1 MPDDAVRV
9 LADRD
14 EIHDIMMR
22 YAHGVDQREMEIV
35 RACFAPDLKTVGW
48 GPGEGFDR
56 DALIRFISGVGHF
69 RETMHMMGNQLIEVS
84 GDTASMDTFAQLTH
98 RLDGDPAKLLV
109 SSRYVEKLTRRD
121 GAWAITQRG
130 GEPAWAPK
138 GVTGLATD
146 DPAVRWLLDR
156 AEIRDAVVRD
166 TVASDTTA
174 SGRVR
179 NFLGT
184 RLVTIDG
191 DEAWAESYVL
201 VTPIPDGEERAR
213 PADVITPVRWS
224 DHLVREDGRWR
235 LEAREVD
242 GPGHVHALSEPPST
256 DDASVGALLDRAM
269 IIDAVTALSY
279 AIDHRDES
287 LLRACVAPDVTVG
300 EAEIGVVSGIDALV
314 DTLRATMWAM
324 DGTWLFMNNHLVDVG
339 GDEAA
344 ARADARVAGAE
355 STDDGPDQATV
366 QSYVFIIERVAG
378 ATEPLSW
385 TEGARRFIDRLQRDG
400 NGWRVVERRVETNMM
415 PEDKVIKRP
424 EGEQGIE
431 ALTRRAEA
439 RARQQDDE
447 SE

>member
-1 MPDDAVRV
+1 MADDAVRV

-22 YAHGVDQREMEIV
+22 YSHGVDQREMEIV

-48 GPGEGFDR
+48 GPGDGFDR

-98 RLDGDPAKLLV
+98 RLDGDPEKLLV

-121 GAWAITQRG
+121 GEWVITQRG
-130 GEPAWAPK
+130 GEPAWAPN
-138 GVTGLATD
+138 GVTGLGSD

-166 TVASDTTA
+166 TVASDTSVVGTA
-174 SGRVR
+174 ATGRAR

-191 DEAWAESYVL
+191 DDAWAESYVL
-201 VTPIPDGEERAR
+201 VTPIPDGEDRAR

-224 DHLVREDGRWR
+224 DHLVRENGRWR
-235 LEAREVD
+235 LESREID
-242 GPGHVHALSEPPST
+242 GEGQFGALPVPPPT
-256 DDASVGALLDRAM
+256 DDARVRVLLDRAM
-269 IIDAVTALSY
+269 VIDAVTALSY
-279 AIDHRDES
+279 AIDHRDEA

-300 EAEIGVVSGIDALV
+300 EAEIGVVSGVDALV

-324 DGTWLFMNNHLVDVG
+324 DATWLFMNNHLVEIA
-339 GDEAA
+339 GD
-344 ARADARVAGAE
+344 D
-355 STDDGPDQATV
+355 ATV

-385 TEGARRFIDRLQRDG
+385 TEGARRFIDRLHRDG
-400 NGWRVVERRVETNMM
+400 RGWRVVERSVETNMM
-415 PEDKVIKRP
+415 PDDKVIKRP

-439 RARQQDDE
+439 RARRQDED
-447 SE
+447 